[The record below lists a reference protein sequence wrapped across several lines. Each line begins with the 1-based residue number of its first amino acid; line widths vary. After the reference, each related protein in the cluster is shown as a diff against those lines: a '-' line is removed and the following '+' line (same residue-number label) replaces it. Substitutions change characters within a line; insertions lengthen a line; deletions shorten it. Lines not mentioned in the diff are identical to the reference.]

1 LAESFVDN
9 SQSTVD
15 GQESKL
21 CIPEFTTSVGW
32 KSSSAARHEIADSN
46 GVFVAMIL
54 NVASRGCGKSVVARS
69 GRAELSAPALEF
81 LHFSSQ
87 PGVILRE
94 APHRMVQGEAK
105 NLAVSPGPWSTWTL
119 AAVFS
124 IRPIA
129 QVLPV
134 AISRLD

>member
-1 LAESFVDN
+1 MEVLIGCATRNCGLEWR
-9 SQSTVD
+9 
-15 GQESKL
+15 L
-21 CIPEFTTSVGW
+21 CC
-32 KSSSAARHEIADSN
+32 HDSERC
-46 GVFVAMIL
+46 L
-54 NVASRGCGKSVVARS
+54 KRLRKKCCGALGKGGAFS
-69 GRAELSAPALEF
+69 PALEF

-87 PGVILRE
+87 PGVILSE

-124 IRPIA
+124 IPPIA